1 MLRRLR
7 LPLGALALSA
17 AALLLQARSAAA
29 MGTLPLVLRALA
41 LNAAA
46 LPALAGAWL
55 LVPRLRG
62 LRGRTAAALL
72 AAAMAPAFLHHL
84 VLLPARA
91 GEGVEARL
99 ADGGL
104 LSEGGGRGLVE
115 LGFAYPVYA
124 PTLAARNRELF
135 TRRVEVFLRLTG
147 GDGRDALFRGARA
160 DAPDGAPSVEA
171 AVRGMLGPDGLFNPL
186 TLAPGRTRE
195 GRMAFVVAD
204 HDSGAELLET
214 LNAPGRARLEFRD
227 ADDGELLAQVP
238 VGRF

>member
-1 MLRRLR
+1 MLGRAR
-7 LPLGALALSA
+7 LPLAAAALALSA
-17 AALLLQARSAAA
+17 AALLLQARHAAA

-46 LPALAGAWL
+46 LPALAGVRL
-55 LVPRLRG
+55 LVPR

-72 AAAMAPAFLHHL
+72 AAAMVPAFLHHL

-91 GEGVEARL
+91 GEGIEARL
-99 ADGGL
+99 ERGGM

-115 LGFAYPVYA
+115 LGFAHPVYA
-124 PTLAARNRELF
+124 PTLAARNREPF

-160 DAPDGAPSVEA
+160 GAPDGAPSVEA
-171 AVRGMLGPDGLFNPL
+171 AVRGMLGPDGLLNPL
-186 TLAPGRTRE
+186 TLAPGRTLR

-204 HDSGAELLET
+204 HDGGPLEA
-214 LNAPGRARLEFRD
+214 LAAPGRARLEFRD
-227 ADDGELLAQVP
+227 ADDGELLARIP
-238 VGRF
+238 VGRP